1 LLALWIVDDHVNIR
15 ERVSHLVGNSL
26 TSCLAALP
34 RAYWG
39 MVLAHCGIAIFIVG
53 VTMVKGF
60 EVEQDRRM
68 NVGETSTIGGYTFR
82 FDGVREIKGPNY
94 MAARG
99 VSRE

>member
-1 LLALWIVDDHVNIR
+1 MTTTIVNIR

-60 EVEQDRRM
+60 EVEQDLRM
-68 NVGETSTIGGYTFR
+68 NVGETANDRRLYLPVRWSPRNQGAELYGGTR
-82 FDGVREIKGPNY
+82 N
-94 MAARG
+94 
-99 VSRE
+99 VSRESGGA